1 MPTSLLV
8 SDLDGTL
15 LNSKKSVTPH
25 TAQVLN
31 RFVAA
36 GGLFSIATA
45 RMAYGCD
52 RLLAEVDLRLPAVVM
67 NGAALYSFD
76 TRTYTEVQPLP
87 VAAATAVAEAV
98 NQVGAGAFVYAVDS
112 GQMLLGYSRES
123 DLEWTQYNSVRA
135 QEALPP
141 LALLGSD
148 KWDRLGE
155 TIYLAV
161 VGTQSQLADV
171 AAAVAG
177 TPGLSAH
184 PYRNIYTDTDCLEFS
199 STSAGKEAAVGRLQR
214 LVGADR
220 LVVFGDNHNDLAM
233 MEMADHSL
241 APRESMP
248 EALAI
253 ANEVI
258 GSNDED
264 GVVGAIEQHWAEWL
278 PGDTQGQP
286 NQ

>member
-199 STSAGKEAAVGRLQR
+199 STSAGKEAAVDRLQR

-264 GVVGAIEQHWAEWL
+264 GVVTAIEQHWAEWL